1 MEEIINKLIDIDN
14 MSKGIINK
22 VEEKNLKIDELVE
35 NEIDKQKS
43 AIDSSINMKLRI
55 KKEEL
60 DKKFQEVKSNL
71 DIETNKK
78 IEQINQ
84 EYQNVK
90 QEKVEK
96 IVNNIIEN

>member
-43 AIDSSINMKLRI
+43 SIDSSINMKLRI

-60 DKKFQEVKSNL
+60 DKKFQEFKSNL

-78 IEQINQ
+78 IEQMNQ
-84 EYQNVK
+84 EYQNIK

-96 IVNNIIEN
+96 IVNNIIDN

>member
-43 AIDSSINMKLRI
+43 AIDSPFLISNSLTINSTI
-55 KKEEL
+55 SCG
-60 DKKFQEVKSNL
+60 VKTIPTSGSS
-71 DIETNKK
+71 T
-78 IEQINQ
+78 
-84 EYQNVK
+84 
-90 QEKVEK
+90 
-96 IVNNIIEN
+96 

>member
-22 VEEKNLKIDELVE
+22 VEEKSLNIDELVE

-43 AIDSSINMKLRI
+43 AIDAIINMRLRI
-55 KKEEL
+55 KKNEL
-60 DKKFQEVKSNL
+60 DNKFKEFKSNL

-78 IEQINQ
+78 IERINQ
-84 EYQNVK
+84 EYQNIK

-96 IVNNIIEN
+96 IVKNIIDN